1 LSHLVYSASLAL
13 IFIIIRALII
23 FIGGS
28 FFDASYLFG
37 ILLSF
42 IPNFFFIYILSLLIF
57 ESPILESKEVKKKK
71 KKTDVPKP
79 HENKL
84 LVFASLFLINLYF
97 LMMLLTFFYESFYYK
112 LPSKEVLFYF
122 DQVKHLESSIGA
134 NAPYLALTLLILFF
148 VLTSYF
154 LSEFISKKFSHKP
167 MKRPLVISILA
178 VLTIAVHA
186 SSSSFSNKM
195 YAGSRHGLLHI
206 VLDYFD
212 KSKNTKAIAAKVD
225 FSDLR
230 PYQASLGQIPPR
242 GGLKPEAP
250 FCEDRA
256 SKTFVKNKRSV
267 IMLVLE
273 GLGTNQLTQKVKGQ
287 YLVPHIK
294 KVLDENLT
302 FYRFLASGSKSS
314 QALPALFSGL
324 PPQPHINMLW
334 KVPPPRVRGIPN
346 ILNSNGYKTSYFHG
360 SDLSFEHQREFLKR
374 VGFKEI
380 IELDPAL
387 KDKVYGWGYD
397 DGTMYKKLQSWIE
410 SKGSS
415 PYFTT
420 FFSLSTHD
428 PYLLPQSW
436 KPKFVKANKEFG
448 EGKDWF
454 SIYKGDDEG
463 KILAGW
469 ESYAFADSEFKKF
482 FDWYEKNEK
491 EKGTLLLIVG
501 DHTPYYL
508 ERGEDEHNRFK
519 VPFSIVGLSQG
530 ELNKYQQ
537 YTNRRGS
544 QHDIPST
551 LAALLEYQRHPCDQG
566 LNLLGEDESWPAD
579 RIIYSVG
586 GESQERMY
594 FWKNKGEG
602 FFDREKKTLTVTAIE
617 EFGRLLPNEIKPFLL
632 EMKSFIEKM
641 SPLHAYAINNNAY
654 FPKDTLEQVSR
665 PSITETEKPLF
676 ISHRGNINGPANSEL
691 ENSRL
696 ALENVISSPFKWVE
710 LDIQITSDG
719 VPILNHDPT
728 YNDKGVEYWIFRSS
742 LNHLRSLPKFK
753 DLLTLEEVLKKY
765 DGKINFLIEAKNQK
779 HISATLDL
787 GKKIAYIVK
796 KTIKKS
802 KVIIDSFDTNLI
814 ASIKLYC
821 KCETGWDTPFQQP
834 VTEEYLNFANE
845 MKMSWIYIH
854 YKVLTDELMIK
865 AHEKGLKVMV
875 YTANKEDD
883 LSGSTI
889 KPDGIITDTTE
900 MLKIY

>member
-1 LSHLVYSASLAL
+1 
-13 IFIIIRALII
+13 
-23 FIGGS
+23 
-28 FFDASYLFG
+28 
-37 ILLSF
+37 
-42 IPNFFFIYILSLLIF
+42 
-57 ESPILESKEVKKKK
+57 
-71 KKTDVPKP
+71 
-79 HENKL
+79 
-84 LVFASLFLINLYF
+84 
-97 LMMLLTFFYESFYYK
+97 
-112 LPSKEVLFYF
+112 
-122 DQVKHLESSIGA
+122 
-134 NAPYLALTLLILFF
+134 
-148 VLTSYF
+148 
-154 LSEFISKKFSHKP
+154 
-167 MKRPLVISILA
+167 
-178 VLTIAVHA
+178 
-186 SSSSFSNKM
+186 
-195 YAGSRHGLLHI
+195 
-206 VLDYFD
+206 
-212 KSKNTKAIAAKVD
+212 
-225 FSDLR
+225 
-230 PYQASLGQIPPR
+230 
-242 GGLKPEAP
+242 
-250 FCEDRA
+250 
-256 SKTFVKNKRSV
+256 
-267 IMLVLE
+267 
-273 GLGTNQLTQKVKGQ
+273 
-287 YLVPHIK
+287 
-294 KVLDENLT
+294 
-302 FYRFLASGSKSS
+302 
-314 QALPALFSGL
+314 
-324 PPQPHINMLW
+324 
-334 KVPPPRVRGIPN
+334 
-346 ILNSNGYKTSYFHG
+346 FHG

>member
-1 LSHLVYSASLAL
+1 MV
-13 IFIIIRALII
+13 
-23 FIGGS
+23 
-28 FFDASYLFG
+28 
-37 ILLSF
+37 
-42 IPNFFFIYILSLLIF
+42 
-57 ESPILESKEVKKKK
+57 
-71 KKTDVPKP
+71 
-79 HENKL
+79 
-84 LVFASLFLINLYF
+84 
-97 LMMLLTFFYESFYYK
+97 LTFFYESFYFK
-112 LPSKEVLFYF
+112 LPSKDVFFYL
-122 DQVKHLESSIGA
+122 DQLKHLESSIGA
-134 NAPYLALTLLILFF
+134 NAPYVTSALLILIFAS
-148 VLTSYF
+148 TTYF
-154 LSEFISKKFSHKP
+154 LSEFLRKKNLSGSF
-167 MKRPLVISILA
+167 KRPFVVSILA
-178 VLTIAVHA
+178 VLTIAAHA
-186 SSSSFSNKM
+186 SSSSFSSKM
-195 YAGSRHGLLHI
+195 YAGTRHGLIHL
-206 VLDYFD
+206 VLDFFD

-225 FSDLR
+225 FSNLR
-230 PYQASLGQIPPR
+230 PYQISLGQIPPR

-273 GLGTNQLTQKVKGQ
+273 GLGTNQLSQKVKGQ
-287 YLVPHIK
+287 FIVPHIK

-302 FYRFLASGSKSS
+302 FHHFLAAGSKSS

-324 PPQPHINMLW
+324 PPQPQINMLW
-334 KVPPPRVRGIPN
+334 KIPPPRVRGTPN
-346 ILNSNGYKTSYFHG
+346 ILSSNGYKTSYFHG

-374 VGFKEI
+374 VGFNEI
-380 IELDPAL
+380 IELDPSL
-387 KDKVYGWGYD
+387 PDQVYGWGYD

-410 SKGSS
+410 SKGGS

-428 PYLLPQSW
+428 PYLLPKTW

-448 EGKDWF
+448 DGKDWF
-454 SIYKGDDEG
+454 SIYKDDDEG

-482 FDWYEKNEK
+482 YDWYEKNEK

-508 ERGEDEHNRFK
+508 ERGADEHNRFK
-519 VPFSIVGLSQG
+519 VPFSIVGLTQG

-537 YTNRRGS
+537 YTKRRGA

-551 LAALLEYQRHPCDQG
+551 IASLLEFQRHPCDQG
-566 LNLLGEDESWPAD
+566 LSLLGEDETWPTD
-579 RIIYSVG
+579 RIIYAVG

-602 FFDREKKTLTVTAIE
+602 FFDREKKTLTVTATE
-617 EFGRLLPNEIKPFLL
+617 EFGRLQQKEIKPFLL
-632 EMKSFIEKM
+632 TMKNFIEKM

-654 FPKDTLEQVSR
+654 FPKDTLEQSTKS
-665 PSITETEKPLF
+665 PLKETDAPLF

-691 ENSRL
+691 ENSKL

-719 VPILNHDPT
+719 IPILNHDPT
-728 YNDKGVEYWIFRSS
+728 YNNNGTEYWIFRST
-742 LNHLRSLPKFK
+742 LNELRSLPQFK
-753 DLLTLEEVLKKY
+753 ELLTLEEVLKKY

-787 GKKIAYIVK
+787 GKKIAYLIK
-796 KTIKKS
+796 KTIKSS

-814 ASIKLYC
+814 ASINLYC
-821 KCETGWDTPFQQP
+821 QCETGWDTPFQQP
-834 VTEEYLNFANE
+834 VTEEFLNFANE
-845 MKMSWIYIH
+845 MNMSWIYVH
-854 YKVLTDELMIK
+854 FKVLTNELMK
-865 AHEKGLKVMV
+865 EAHERGLKVMV
-875 YTANKEDD
+875 YTANIKDD

-900 MLKIY
+900 MLEVY